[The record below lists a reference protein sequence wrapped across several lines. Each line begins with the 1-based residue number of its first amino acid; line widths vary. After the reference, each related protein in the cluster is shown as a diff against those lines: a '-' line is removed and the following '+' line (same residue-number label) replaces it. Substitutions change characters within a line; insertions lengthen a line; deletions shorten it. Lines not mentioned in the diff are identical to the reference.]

1 MAEDKSNRRQ
11 ALALAYGEADGAPR
25 LVAKGYGE
33 LAERIIAEAR
43 RHGVRVHDSSELVG
57 LLMQLELD
65 ARIPPQLYRVV
76 AELLAWA
83 WQLGEV
89 ERQEG

>member
-11 ALALAYGEADGAPR
+11 ALALAYGEADGVPR

-43 RHGVRVHDSSELVG
+43 RHGVRVHDSPELVG